1 MTTPARWK
9 LRRPFAHQE
18 RLPNLPPVVGTVL
31 AARGITTR
39 EAAERFYKPHLE
51 ARHDPLLLPGMDL
64 ALRRTREAIDT
75 HETIALF
82 GDFDVDGVTSIALLK
97 LALERLGATTVPYL
111 PDRFSEGYG
120 LNVGAVDLLR
130 EQGASLLISADCGT
144 SSVAEIAH
152 ANSLGLDAIVL
163 DHHTVPPDLPE
174 ALAVINPK
182 RDESPY
188 PFTELAAVG
197 VAYRF
202 LQALYESLGRELP
215 EGDFL
220 DLVALGT
227 VVDVAPLEDEN
238 RAIVAAGLKHMQM
251 SPRPGV
257 EALAGIAGTSAERI
271 RAETLGFGLG
281 PRLNA
286 AGRMRHARTALDLL
300 LADSALRARTIA
312 EELDALNRQRQQE
325 CEQGLLEA
333 EELLG
338 ASDDPLTMV
347 GSERMHA
354 GIIGIVAG
362 RLVESRSRPAI
373 VYEQGPETSRAS
385 ARTFGDFDIVKA
397 IRKESDLL
405 VRHGGHRAA
414 AGFTIR
420 NEHLD
425 LFRERIVNTAAEQ
438 LAPEDLRPTI
448 TIDAETSLADLSG
461 VEIRGLT
468 QFEPCGHGNRRPVLL
483 SRNVELRD
491 ARRVGADGSHLKL
504 KVREGASTWP
514 GIAFRKGDLE
524 PAGELD
530 IVYSLSREWRGE
542 RMELECWTSHRAR
555 RRGPSTGVEG
565 DGWPADRGG
574 KGVDLRGAV
583 DSPSWRTYGFRRM
596 GSWRWRRASAWPR
609 A

>member
-1 MTTPARWK
+1 MTRAAQLTPRWK
-9 LRRPFAHQE
+9 LRRAFAHQE

-39 EAAERFYKPHLE
+39 AAAERFYKPHLE
-51 ARHDPLLLPGMDL
+51 ARHDPLLLPGMES
-64 ALRRTREAIDT
+64 ALRRTRDAIDAR
-75 HETIALF
+75 EPIALF

-97 LALERLGATTVPYL
+97 LALERLGAVTIPYL
-111 PDRFSEGYG
+111 PDRFREGYG
-120 LNVGAVDLLR
+120 LNVGAVDELR
-130 EQGASLLISADCGT
+130 EAGAGLLISADCGT
-144 SSVAEIAH
+144 SSVAEVAH
-152 ANSLGLDAIVL
+152 ANSLGMDAIVL
-163 DHHTVPPDLPE
+163 DHHTVPSELPA

-182 RDESPY
+182 REGSPY

-197 VAYRF
+197 VSYRF

-215 EGDFL
+215 ERDFL

-238 RAIVAAGLKHMQM
+238 RAIVASGLAFMRE

-257 EALAGIAGTSAERI
+257 EALASIAGTSADRI
-271 RAETLGFGLG
+271 RSETLGFGLG

-286 AGRMRHARTALDLL
+286 AGRMKHARTALDLL
-300 LADSALRARTIA
+300 LAPTPLAARQIA
-312 EELDALNRQRQQE
+312 EELDVLNRQRQAE

-333 EELLG
+333 EGLLG

-354 GIIGIVAG
+354 GIIGIIAG
-362 RLVESRSRPAI
+362 RLVEARSRPAI
-373 VYEQGPETSRAS
+373 VYEQGPATSRAS

-425 LFRERIVNTAAEQ
+425 LFKDRIVNTAAEQ
-438 LAPEDLRPTI
+438 LAPENLRPSV
-448 TIDAETSLADLSG
+448 TIDAEASLGDLSG

-491 ARRVGADGSHLKL
+491 SRRVGSDESHLKL

-514 GIAFRKGDLE
+514 GIAFRM
-524 PAGELD
+524 GEAELADQID
-530 IVYSLSREWRGE
+530 IVYSLSREWRGD
-542 RMELECWTSHRAR
+542 RMELEVLDFAPSAEAR
-555 RRGPSTGVEG
+555 PL
-565 DGWPADRGG
+565 DRLSG
-574 KGVDLRGAV
+574 
-583 DSPSWRTYGFRRM
+583 
-596 GSWRWRRASAWPR
+596 
-609 A
+609 

>member
-1 MTTPARWK
+1 MTRAAQPTPRWK
-9 LRRPFAHQE
+9 LRRAFAHQE

-39 EAAERFYKPHLE
+39 ERAERFYKPHLE
-51 ARHDPLLLPGMDL
+51 ARHDPLLLPGMEP
-64 ALRRTREAIDT
+64 ALRRTREAI
-75 HETIALF
+75 EAREPIALF

-97 LALERLGATTVPYL
+97 LALERLGAVTIPYL
-111 PDRFSEGYG
+111 PDRFREGYG
-120 LNVGAVDLLR
+120 LNVGAVDELR
-130 EQGASLLISADCGT
+130 EAGAGLLISADCGT
-144 SSVAEIAH
+144 SSVAEVAH
-152 ANSLGLDAIVL
+152 ANSLGMDAIVL
-163 DHHTVPPDLPE
+163 DHHTVPSELPA

-182 RDESPY
+182 REGSPY

-197 VAYRF
+197 VSYRF

-215 EGDFL
+215 ERDFL

-238 RAIVAAGLKHMQM
+238 RAIVSSGLGFMRE

-257 EALAGIAGTSAERI
+257 EALASIAGTSADRI
-271 RAETLGFGLG
+271 RSETLGFGLG

-286 AGRMRHARTALDLL
+286 AGRMKHARTALDLL
-300 LADSALRARTIA
+300 LAPTPLAARQIA
-312 EELDALNRQRQQE
+312 EELDVLNRQRQAE

-333 EELLG
+333 EALLG

-354 GIIGIVAG
+354 GIIGIIAG
-362 RLVESRSRPAI
+362 RLVEARSCPAI

-425 LFRERIVNTAAEQ
+425 LFKDRIVNTAAEQ
-438 LAPEDLRPTI
+438 LAPEDLRPSV
-448 TIDAETSLADLSG
+448 TIDAEASLADLSG

-491 ARRVGADGSHLKL
+491 ARQVGADGSHLKL

-514 GIAFRKGDLE
+514 GIAFRM
-524 PAGELD
+524 GEAELADEID
-530 IVYSLSREWRGE
+530 IVYSLSREWRGD
-542 RMELECWTSHRAR
+542 RMELEVLDFAPSAEAR
-555 RRGPSTGVEG
+555 PL
-565 DGWPADRGG
+565 DRLGG
-574 KGVDLRGAV
+574 
-583 DSPSWRTYGFRRM
+583 
-596 GSWRWRRASAWPR
+596 
-609 A
+609 

>member
-1 MTTPARWK
+1 MTSLPRAAPRWR
-9 LRRPFAHQE
+9 LRRAFAHQE
-18 RLPNLPPVVGTVL
+18 RLPNLPPLVGTVL

-39 EAAERFYKPHLE
+39 AAAERFYKPHLT
-51 ARHDPLLLPGMDL
+51 ARHDPLLLPGMEA
-64 ALRRTREAIDT
+64 ALRRTRAAIEAG
-75 HETIALF
+75 ETVALF

-97 LALERLGATTVPYL
+97 LALERLGATTIPYL
-111 PDRFSEGYG
+111 PDRFREGYG
-120 LNVGAVDLLR
+120 LNTGAVDLLR
-130 EQGASLLISADCGT
+130 EEGASLLISADCGT

-163 DHHTVPPDLPE
+163 DHHTTPPELPA

-182 RDESPY
+182 REDSPY

-227 VVDVAPLEDEN
+227 VVDVAPLADEN
-238 RAIVAAGLKHMQM
+238 RSIVAAGLESMRN

-257 EALAGIAGTSAERI
+257 EALAGIAGTRVERV
-271 RAETLGFGLG
+271 RSETLGFGLG

-286 AGRMRHARTALDLL
+286 AGRMTHARAALDLL
-300 LADSALRARTIA
+300 LAETPLAARRLA
-312 EELDALNRQRQQE
+312 EELDALNRQRQAE

-333 EELLG
+333 EALLG
-338 ASDDPLTMV
+338 AGDDPLTVV

-354 GIIGIVAG
+354 GVIGIIAG
-362 RLVESRSRPAI
+362 RLAESRSRPAI
-373 VYEQGPETSRAS
+373 VYEQGRETSRAS

-420 NEHLD
+420 NENLER
-425 LFRERIVNTAAEQ
+425 FRERIVNTAAEQ
-438 LAPEDLRPTI
+438 IAADDRRPSF
-448 TIDAETSLADLSG
+448 TIDAEAPLTALAG

-468 QFEPCGHGNRRPVLL
+468 QFEPCGYGNRRPVLL

-491 ARRVGADGSHLKL
+491 ARRVGSDGSHLKL
-504 KVREGASTWP
+504 KVRDGASTWP
-514 GIAFRKGDLE
+514 GIAFRMGNIE

-530 IVYSLSREWRGE
+530 IVYSLSQEWRGE
-542 RMELECWTSHRAR
+542 RMELEVLDFAPSAER
-555 RRGPSTGVEG
+555 RVLE
-565 DGWPADRGG
+565 
-574 KGVDLRGAV
+574 LRQG
-583 DSPSWRTYGFRRM
+583 
-596 GSWRWRRASAWPR
+596 
-609 A
+609 

>member
-1 MTTPARWK
+1 MTGPARMTPRWK
-9 LRRPFAHQE
+9 LRRAFAHQE

-39 EAAERFYKPHLE
+39 GAAERFYKPHLE
-51 ARHDPLLLPGMDL
+51 ARHDPLLLPGIEP
-64 ALRRTREAIDT
+64 ALRRTREAIEA

-97 LALERLGATTVPYL
+97 LALERLGATTIPYL
-111 PDRFSEGYG
+111 PDRFTEGYG
-120 LNVGAVDLLR
+120 LNVNAIEQLR
-130 EQGASLLISADCGT
+130 EAGAGLLISADCGT

-152 ANSLGLDAIVL
+152 ANSIGADVIVL
-163 DHHTVPPDLPE
+163 DHHTVPQELPA

-182 RDESPY
+182 REGSPY

-215 EGDFL
+215 ERDFL

-238 RAIVAAGLKHMQM
+238 RAIVTAGLEHMRT

-257 EALAGIAGTSAERI
+257 EALAGIAGTSAGRI

-286 AGRMRHARTALDLL
+286 AGRMKHARTALDLL
-300 LADSALRARTIA
+300 LADTPMRARQIA
-312 EELDALNRQRQQE
+312 EELDVLNRQRQAE

-333 EELLG
+333 ESLLG

-362 RLVESRSRPAI
+362 RLVEARSRPAI
-373 VYEQGPETSRAS
+373 VYERGPETSRAS

-414 AGFTIR
+414 AGLTIR
-420 NEHLD
+420 NENLEA
-425 LFRERIVNTAAEQ
+425 FRERIVNTAAEQ
-438 LAPEDLRPTI
+438 LAPEDLRPTM
-448 TIDAETSLADLSG
+448 TIDAETSLGALSG

-491 ARRVGADGSHLKL
+491 SRRVGADGSHLKL

-514 GIAFRKGDLE
+514 GIAFRMGEAEL
-524 PAGELD
+524 AGELD
-530 IVYSLSREWRGE
+530 IVYSLSREWKGD
-542 RMELECWTSHRAR
+542 RMELEVLDFAPSAE
-555 RRGPSTGVEG
+555 RRGLVVG
-565 DGWPADRGG
+565 D
-574 KGVDLRGAV
+574 
-583 DSPSWRTYGFRRM
+583 
-596 GSWRWRRASAWPR
+596 
-609 A
+609 

>member
-1 MTTPARWK
+1 MTSPAARTATRWK
-9 LRRPFAHQE
+9 LRRAFAHQE

-51 ARHDPLLLPGMDL
+51 ARHDPLLLPGMEQ
-64 ALRRTREAIDT
+64 ALRRTREAVAAG
-75 HETIALF
+75 ETIALF

-97 LALERLGATTVPYL
+97 LALERLGAPTIPYL
-111 PDRFSEGYG
+111 PDRFTEGYG
-120 LNVGAVDLLR
+120 LNASAVERLR
-130 EQGASLLISADCGT
+130 ESGAGLLISADCGT
-144 SSVAEIAH
+144 SSVPEIAL
-152 ANSLGLDAIVL
+152 ANRLGLDAIVL
-163 DHHTVPPDLPE
+163 DHHTVPSELPA

-182 RDESPY
+182 RAESPY

-197 VAYRF
+197 VAWRF

-215 EGDFL
+215 ERDFL

-238 RAIVAAGLKHMQM
+238 RVIVAAGLEHMRA

-257 EALAGIAGTSAERI
+257 EALAAIAGTRADRI

-300 LADSALRARTIA
+300 LAETPLKARPIA
-312 EELDALNRQRQQE
+312 EELDALNRQRQTE
-325 CEQGLLEA
+325 CEQAMLEA
-333 EELLG
+333 ESLLG
-338 ASDDPLTMV
+338 ASDEPLTMV

-362 RLVESRSRPAI
+362 RLADARSRPAI
-373 VYEQGPETSRAS
+373 VYERGPETSRAS
-385 ARTFGDFDIVKA
+385 ARTFADFDIVKA
-397 IRKESDLL
+397 IRKERDLL

-425 LFRERIVNTAAEQ
+425 EFRARIVNTAAEL
-438 LAPEDLRPTI
+438 LAPEDLRPSV
-448 TIDAETSLADLSG
+448 TIDAETSLGALSG

-491 ARRVGADGSHLKL
+491 RRRVGADGSHLKL

-514 GIAFRKGDLE
+514 GIAFRRGEDADAL
-524 PAGELD
+524 AGELD
-530 IVYSLSREWRGE
+530 LVYSLSREWKGE
-542 RMELECWTSHRAR
+542 RLELEVLDFAPSAE
-555 RRGPSTGVEG
+555 RRG
-565 DGWPADRGG
+565 
-574 KGVDLRGAV
+574 LAV
-583 DSPSWRTYGFRRM
+583 GE
-596 GSWRWRRASAWPR
+596 
-609 A
+609 

>member
-1 MTTPARWK
+1 MTTAARWK
-9 LRRPFAHQE
+9 LRRAFAHQE

-39 EAAERFYKPHLE
+39 DAAERFYKPHLE
-51 ARHDPLLLPGMDL
+51 ARHDPLLLPGVEP
-64 ALRRTREAIDT
+64 ALRRTREAIEA

-97 LALERLGATTVPYL
+97 LALERLGATTIPYL

-120 LNVGAVDLLR
+120 LNVGAVDVLR

-152 ANSLGLDAIVL
+152 ANSLGLDSIVL
-163 DHHTVPPDLPE
+163 DHHTVPPEMPQ

-182 RDESPY
+182 REESPY

-238 RAIVAAGLKHMQM
+238 RVIVAAGLKHMRT

-257 EALAGIAGTSAERI
+257 EALAGIAGTSADRI

-325 CEQGLLEA
+325 CEQGLLEV

-397 IRKESDLL
+397 IRKESELL

-438 LAPEDLRPTI
+438 LSPEELRPTM
-448 TIDAETSLADLSG
+448 TIDAEASLSDLSG

-504 KVREGASTWP
+504 KVRDGASTWP

-524 PAGELD
+524 PADELD

-542 RMELECWTSHRAR
+542 RMELEVLDFAPSAE
-555 RRGPSTGVEG
+555 RRGLDVSG
-565 DGWPADRGG
+565 R
-574 KGVDLRGAV
+574 
-583 DSPSWRTYGFRRM
+583 
-596 GSWRWRRASAWPR
+596 
-609 A
+609 

>member
-1 MTTPARWK
+1 MTDPARPTPRWR
-9 LRRPFAHQE
+9 LRRAFAHQE

-31 AARGITTR
+31 AARGVTTR

-51 ARHDPLLLPGMDL
+51 GRHDPLLLPGIER
-64 ALRRTREAIDT
+64 ALQRTRAAIEA

-97 LALERLGATTVPYL
+97 LALERLGATTIPYL
-111 PDRFSEGYG
+111 PDRFREGYG

-130 EQGASLLISADCGT
+130 EEGASLLISADCGT
-144 SSVAEIAH
+144 SSVTEVAH

-163 DHHTVPPDLPE
+163 DHHTVPSELPA

-182 RDESPY
+182 REGSPY

-215 EGDFL
+215 ERDFL

-238 RAIVAAGLKHMQM
+238 RAIVAAGLECMRT

-257 EALAGIAGTSAERI
+257 EALARIAGTKAGRI
-271 RAETLGFGLG
+271 RSETLGFGLG

-286 AGRMRHARTALDLL
+286 AGRMKHARTALDLL
-300 LADSALRARTIA
+300 LAETPIAAQVVA
-312 EELDALNRQRQQE
+312 EELDQLNRQRQEE
-325 CEQGLLEA
+325 CERGLLEA
-333 EELLG
+333 HDLLG
-338 ASDDPLTMV
+338 TSDDPLTMV

-354 GIIGIVAG
+354 GIIGIIAG
-362 RLVESRSRPAI
+362 RLVEARSRPAI

-425 LFRERIVNTAAEQ
+425 LFRDRIVNTAAEQ
-438 LAPEDLRPTI
+438 LAPEDLRPSI
-448 TIDAETSLADLSG
+448 TIDAEASLADLSG

-491 ARRVGADGSHLKL
+491 ARRVGSDGSHLKL

-514 GIAFRKGDLE
+514 GIAFRMGEME

-542 RMELECWTSHRAR
+542 RMELEVLDFAPSAE
-555 RRGPSTGVEG
+555 RRGL
-565 DGWPADRGG
+565 DLGG
-574 KGVDLRGAV
+574 R
-583 DSPSWRTYGFRRM
+583 
-596 GSWRWRRASAWPR
+596 
-609 A
+609 

>member
-1 MTTPARWK
+1 MTTAARWK
-9 LRRPFAHQE
+9 LRRAFAHQE

-51 ARHDPLLLPGMDL
+51 ARHDPLLLPGVEP
-64 ALRRTREAIDT
+64 ALRRTREAIEA

-97 LALERLGATTVPYL
+97 LALERLGATTIPYL

-120 LNVGAVDLLR
+120 LNVGAVDVLR

-152 ANSLGLDAIVL
+152 ANSLGLDSIVL
-163 DHHTVPPDLPE
+163 DHHTVPPEMPQ

-182 RDESPY
+182 REESPY

-238 RAIVAAGLKHMQM
+238 RVIVAAGLQHMRT

-257 EALAGIAGTSAERI
+257 EALAGIAGTSADRI

-325 CEQGLLEA
+325 CEQGLLEV

-397 IRKESDLL
+397 IRKESELL

-438 LAPEDLRPTI
+438 LSPEELRPTM
-448 TIDAETSLADLSG
+448 TIDAEASLSDLSG

-504 KVREGASTWP
+504 KVRDGASTWP

-524 PAGELD
+524 PAAELD

-542 RMELECWTSHRAR
+542 RMELEVLDFAPSAE
-555 RRGPSTGVEG
+555 RRGLDVSG
-565 DGWPADRGG
+565 R
-574 KGVDLRGAV
+574 
-583 DSPSWRTYGFRRM
+583 
-596 GSWRWRRASAWPR
+596 
-609 A
+609 

>member
-1 MTTPARWK
+1 MTAPARATPRWR
-9 LRRPFAHQE
+9 LRRAFAHQE

-39 EAAERFYKPHLE
+39 DAAERFYKPHLE
-51 ARHDPLLLPGMDL
+51 ARHDPLLLPGIEQ
-64 ALRRTREAIDT
+64 ALRRTREAIEA

-97 LALERLGATTVPYL
+97 LALERLGATTIPYL
-111 PDRFSEGYG
+111 PDRFTEGYG
-120 LNVGAVDLLR
+120 LNVNAVNKLR
-130 EQGASLLISADCGT
+130 EAGAGLLISADCGT

-152 ANSLGLDAIVL
+152 ANSVGADVIVL
-163 DHHTVPPDLPE
+163 DHHTVPQELPA

-182 RDESPY
+182 REGSPY

-215 EGDFL
+215 ERDFL

-238 RAIVAAGLKHMQM
+238 RAIVTAGLEHMRM

-257 EALAGIAGTSAERI
+257 EALAGIAGTSAGRI

-286 AGRMRHARTALDLL
+286 AGRMQHAQTALDLL
-300 LADSALRARTIA
+300 LAETPLRARQIA
-312 EELDALNRQRQQE
+312 EELDALNRQRQAE
-325 CEQGLLEA
+325 CEQGLLEV
-333 EELLG
+333 ESLLG

-354 GIIGIVAG
+354 GIIGIIAG
-362 RLVESRSRPAI
+362 RLVEARSRPAI

-414 AGFTIR
+414 AGLTIR
-420 NEHLD
+420 NEHLEA
-425 LFRERIVNTAAEQ
+425 FRERIVNTAAEL
-438 LAPEDLRPTI
+438 LAPEDLRPTM
-448 TIDAETSLADLSG
+448 TIDAETSLGTLSG

-491 ARRVGADGSHLKL
+491 SRRVGSDGSHLKL

-514 GIAFRKGDLE
+514 GIAFRMGEMELAD
-524 PAGELD
+524 ELD
-530 IVYSLSREWRGE
+530 IVYSLSREWKGD
-542 RMELECWTSHRAR
+542 RMELEVLDFAPSAQ
-555 RRGPSTGVEG
+555 RRGLALG
-565 DGWPADRGG
+565 D
-574 KGVDLRGAV
+574 
-583 DSPSWRTYGFRRM
+583 
-596 GSWRWRRASAWPR
+596 
-609 A
+609 

>member
-1 MTTPARWK
+1 MTGAAQPTPRWK
-9 LRRPFAHQE
+9 LRRAFAHQE

-51 ARHDPLLLPGMDL
+51 ARHDPLLLPGMEA
-64 ALRRTREAIDT
+64 ALRRTRDAIDAR
-75 HETIALF
+75 EPIALF

-97 LALERLGATTVPYL
+97 LALERLGAVTIPYL
-111 PDRFSEGYG
+111 PDRFREGYG
-120 LNVGAVDLLR
+120 LNVGAVDELR
-130 EQGASLLISADCGT
+130 EAGAGLLISADCGT
-144 SSVAEIAH
+144 SSVAEVAH
-152 ANSLGLDAIVL
+152 ANSLGMDAIVL
-163 DHHTVPPDLPE
+163 DHHTVPSELPA

-182 RDESPY
+182 REGSPY

-197 VAYRF
+197 VSYRF

-215 EGDFL
+215 ERDFL

-238 RAIVAAGLKHMQM
+238 RAIVASGLGFMRE

-257 EALAGIAGTSAERI
+257 EALALIAGTSADRI
-271 RAETLGFGLG
+271 RSETLGFGLG

-286 AGRMRHARTALDLL
+286 AGRMKHARTALDLL
-300 LADSALRARTIA
+300 LAQTPLAARQIA
-312 EELDALNRQRQQE
+312 EELDVLNRQRQAE

-333 EELLG
+333 EALLG

-354 GIIGIVAG
+354 GIIGIIAG
-362 RLVESRSRPAI
+362 RLVEARSRPAI

-397 IRKESDLL
+397 IRKEADLL

-420 NEHLD
+420 NKHLD
-425 LFRERIVNTAAEQ
+425 RFRERIVNTAAEQ
-438 LAPEDLRPTI
+438 LAPEDLRPSV
-448 TIDAETSLADLSG
+448 TIDAEASLSDLSG

-491 ARRVGADGSHLKL
+491 ARQVGADGSHLKL

-514 GIAFRKGDLE
+514 GIAFRM
-524 PAGELD
+524 GEAELADEID
-530 IVYSLSREWRGE
+530 IVYSLSREWRGD
-542 RMELECWTSHRAR
+542 RMELEVLDFAPSAEAR
-555 RRGPSTGVEG
+555 PL
-565 DGWPADRGG
+565 DRLGG
-574 KGVDLRGAV
+574 
-583 DSPSWRTYGFRRM
+583 
-596 GSWRWRRASAWPR
+596 
-609 A
+609 

>member
-1 MTTPARWK
+1 MTDPARATPRWK
-9 LRRPFAHQE
+9 LRRAFAHQE

-51 ARHDPLLLPGMDL
+51 ARHDPLLLPGIESAM
-64 ALRRTREAIDT
+64 RRTREAI
-75 HETIALF
+75 EAREPIALF

-97 LALERLGATTVPYL
+97 LALERLGAVTIPYL
-111 PDRFSEGYG
+111 PDRFREGYG
-120 LNVGAVDLLR
+120 LNVGAVEQLR
-130 EQGASLLISADCGT
+130 EAGAGLLISADCGT
-144 SSVAEIAH
+144 SSVAEVAH
-152 ANSLGLDAIVL
+152 ANRLGMDAIVL
-163 DHHTVPPDLPE
+163 DHHTVPSELPA

-182 RDESPY
+182 REESPY
-188 PFTELAAVG
+188 PFRELAAVG

-202 LQALYESLGRELP
+202 LQALYESLGRQLP
-215 EGDFL
+215 ERDFL

-238 RAIVAAGLKHMQM
+238 RAIVAAGLGFMRE

-257 EALAGIAGTSAERI
+257 EALAGIAGTSADRI
-271 RAETLGFGLG
+271 RSETLGFGLG

-286 AGRMRHARTALDLL
+286 AGRMKHARTALDLL
-300 LADSALRARTIA
+300 LAETPLAARRIA
-312 EELDALNRQRQQE
+312 EELDTLNRQRQQE

-333 EELLG
+333 EALLG
-338 ASDDPLTMV
+338 AGDDPLTMV

-354 GIIGIVAG
+354 GIIGIIAG
-362 RLVESRSRPAI
+362 RLVEARSRPAI

-385 ARTFGDFDIVKA
+385 ARTFGDFDIVRA
-397 IRKESDLL
+397 IRKEADLL

-425 LFRERIVNTAAEQ
+425 EFKARIVNTAAEQ
-438 LAPEDLRPTI
+438 LAPEDLRPSM
-448 TIDAETSLADLSG
+448 TIDAEASLADLSG

-491 ARRVGADGSHLKL
+491 ARRVGSDESHLKL

-514 GIAFRKGDLE
+514 GIAFRMGEAELAD
-524 PAGELD
+524 ELD
-530 IVYSLSREWRGE
+530 IVYSLSREWRGQ
-542 RMELECWTSHRAR
+542 RMELEVLDFAPSAER
-555 RRGPSTGVEG
+555 RPLAV
-565 DGWPADRGG
+565 GG
-574 KGVDLRGAV
+574 R
-583 DSPSWRTYGFRRM
+583 
-596 GSWRWRRASAWPR
+596 
-609 A
+609 